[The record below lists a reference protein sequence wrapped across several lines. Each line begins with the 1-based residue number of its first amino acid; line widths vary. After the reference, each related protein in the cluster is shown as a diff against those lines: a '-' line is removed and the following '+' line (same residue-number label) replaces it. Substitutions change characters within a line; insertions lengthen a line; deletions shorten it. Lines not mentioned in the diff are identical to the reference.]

1 MSNVLFRFVLVLA
14 LGLAG
19 WVVPAAA
26 DDTRSA
32 MADAMVRMMEAMGL
46 FGSTAGSFS
55 GNPQGGP
62 NPMGMP
68 GWSSGMPGMPG
79 MPGMSGMPT
88 VPGMPGAGAMPTP
101 FSGAAPMDPSKQ
113 MDQMGQMMERFS
125 SGAPAGG
132 GVAWSAGPLE
142 GIWEGSDDGL
152 LIVQGERYRL
162 YAPLSGFIEGDIRV
176 RGERVELSNQR
187 ESFTQQFEYALDQ
200 GRLVLRDQ
208 QGQIYL
214 YRRLDLNR
222 STGADSSGDSQRRQ

>member
-1 MSNVLFRFVLVLA
+1 MLTALFRSIVILA
-14 LGLAG
+14 LCLTGAL
-19 WVVPAAA
+19 VPAVA

-55 GNPQGGP
+55 GAPYGGS

-68 GWSSGMPGMPG
+68 GWSSAMPGMTGMPGVP
-79 MPGMSGMPT
+79 GMPT
-88 VPGMPGAGAMPTP
+88 VPGMPGASSVPTP
-101 FSGAAPMDPSKQ
+101 FSGAAPMDPTKQ

-132 GVAWSAGPLE
+132 AGAWSAGPLE

-162 YAPLSGFIEGDIRV
+162 YAPLSGYIAGDLRV
-176 RGERVELSNQR
+176 RGERIELSNQR

-208 QGQIYL
+208 NGRIYL

-222 STGADSSGDSQRRQ
+222 STGADIIGGSQRRQ